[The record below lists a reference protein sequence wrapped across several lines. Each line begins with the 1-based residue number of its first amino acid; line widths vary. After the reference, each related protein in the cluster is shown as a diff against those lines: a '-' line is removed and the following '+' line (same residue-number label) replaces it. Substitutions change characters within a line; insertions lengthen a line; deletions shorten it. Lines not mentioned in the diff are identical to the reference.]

1 MRFIQLFKSKWADI
15 DPFGVVVPSLSVLV
29 FPFVLAKAMQVHWL
43 CIVKYAPLGTLLTA
57 VFAFLTYRRNLVL
70 ENDRVL
76 SQKAREALEHAFDAF
91 NGATQNNR
99 DTWLETS
106 RMIIRFKKLKEA
118 ISYDSYRVAC
128 QIEEDY
134 WRHKFFTKISGL
146 DLNAIL
152 NTSSDVA
159 NGKAISIFPKS
170 AMVVLDFSKMKD
182 DPVDEVDVSRIVD
195 KVWSEWGVEVKDY
208 ILKTGLKCVKE
219 SGAEREWCEREA
231 ASDGTNIDTALIH

>member
-1 MRFIQLFKSKWADI
+1 MRLIQLFKSKWADI
-15 DPFGVVVPSLSVLV
+15 DPLGVVVPSLSVLA
-29 FPFVLAKAMQVHWL
+29 FPFVLAKAMQVPWL

-57 VFAFLTYRRNLVL
+57 VFAFLTYRRNLAL

-106 RMIIRFKKLKEA
+106 RMIIRYKKLKEA

-134 WRHKFFTKISGL
+134 WRHKFFIKISGL
-146 DLNAIL
+146 SLDKAL
-152 NTSSDVA
+152 NTSGYDV
-159 NGKAISIFPKS
+159 NGKVISILPRS
-170 AMVVLDFSKMKD
+170 ALIILDFSRMTD
-182 DPVDEVDVSRIVD
+182 DPIDDVATGDLVN
-195 KVWSEWGVEVKDY
+195 KVSNEWGIVAQQY
-208 ILKTGLKCVKE
+208 FQRWMPRQ
-219 SGAEREWCEREA
+219 A
-231 ASDGTNIDTALIH
+231 ID